1 MKLEIKSFGD
11 STARWTVK
19 LNGIELPTV
28 HSLRLSM
35 EAGKAPNLSLELFL
49 IDALE
54 VQL

>member
-1 MKLEIKSFGD
+1 MKLEIKSLGD

-28 HSLRLSM
+28 YSLKLSM
-35 EAGKAPNLSLELFL
+35 EPGKAFDL
-49 IDALE
+49 ILGLYITDALE